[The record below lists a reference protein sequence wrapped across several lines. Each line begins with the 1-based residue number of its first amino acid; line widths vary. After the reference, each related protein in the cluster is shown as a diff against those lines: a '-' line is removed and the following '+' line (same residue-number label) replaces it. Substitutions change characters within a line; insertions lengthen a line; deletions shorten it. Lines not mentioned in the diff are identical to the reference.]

1 MSPASV
7 RLKFLADCM
16 VLALSGYESI
26 FNTSPWNSAVYSDNC
41 YDYAIGD
48 FERTRTVKS
57 TPGNRAGF
65 RANGQTFTTCGDLR
79 KRILADNPKRV
90 YAAKPNLPCRKGFY
104 KIMNFVAKQGDFH
117 FYKQIRGVDWVCKTG
132 DTRSSI
138 AKFLRVPVAK
148 VPDVRI
154 GKKLQIPVNLW
165 AHKQGW
171 GAPPIIVDAK
181 GKTIVDPRKASRK
194 YPGLDYN
201 QYCGCYCVKK
211 GARSGNY
218 SKVRKN
224 RIK

>member
-1 MSPASV
+1 MATLP
-7 RLKFLADCM
+7 
-16 VLALSGYESI
+16 LSGFESI
-26 FNTSPWNSAVYSDNC
+26 FSTSPWNRAVNSDNC

-65 RANGQTFTTCGDLR
+65 STNRNFTRCGDLR
-79 KRILADNPKRV
+79 KRILADNPGKV
-90 YAAKPNLPCRKGFY
+90 YVAKPDVPCRRGFS

-117 FYKQIRGVDWVCKTG
+117 FYKQVRGVKWVVRPG
-132 DTRSSI
+132 DTPLRI
-138 AKFLRVPVAK
+138 AKFLQVPLRA
-148 VPDVRI
+148 VPSLR
-154 GKKLQIPVNLW
+154 GKRSVVIPVNLW
-165 AHKQGW
+165 SHKQGW
-171 GAPPIIVDAK
+171 GAPPLLTDAR
-181 GKTIVDPRKASRK
+181 GRTITDPRRASRK

-218 SKVRKN
+218 SR